1 MAGTK
6 FAMIVRYFAGGCFTR
21 HAVACGHPLASV
33 MAGIVA
39 ELSLNL
45 CMKAGVLHG
54 CSCQKVIHDF
64 FLGSS

>member
-21 HAVACGHPLASV
+21 YAVACGHSPAIV

-39 ELSLNL
+39 ELSHP
-45 CMKAGVLHG
+45 LHEG
-54 CSCQKVIHDF
+54 GGTSW
-64 FLGSS
+64 L